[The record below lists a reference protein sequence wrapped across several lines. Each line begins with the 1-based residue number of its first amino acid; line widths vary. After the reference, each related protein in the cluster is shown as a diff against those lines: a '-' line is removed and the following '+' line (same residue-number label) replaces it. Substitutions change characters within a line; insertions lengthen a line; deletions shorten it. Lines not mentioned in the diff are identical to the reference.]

1 MALPWVEMKK
11 EEEYG
16 IKTNVVPWD
25 EVSQQNI
32 QSNASQPYPILKSA
46 PIQEEEEDTM
56 LKRISR
62 LILPRSLEIKLGITK
77 PNDWDIMMQNEDGR
91 MSYIREKQFTELYKK
106 EIKES
111 PVVPKEYKE
120 PTGFFG
126 QFLEGIQTGYI
137 SSIKGGFGYFV
148 ESMGR
153 IASNPERLQWGAK
166 LGDMATIELIKRPE
180 LLEPE
185 DLKPF
190 FEGGLIDRRWWGRRI
205 GETLPFIGST
215 IAFATLGGLVGGPG
229 GAVAGGLSSSATI
242 EKGNSY
248 KRYVDSGVPPDKAD
262 IYSTVYGLIA
272 GTIENTLG
280 VSPAK
285 IGTKIATKGFE
296 RAVYNNYKEYL
307 IKEIPKVGI
316 ETIKNSLTE
325 GGEEVAQGIAENL
338 ILKFYRTET
347 PVFTKDLL
355 EEFASGF
362 AASFP
367 WGATN
372 IRIPDIKKKNS
383 AEIKTI
389 EQSIK
394 KADEVLQKQVVPTE
408 KVITPKG
415 LEPLARKYGLT
426 IEESSTLK
434 GTHGQLPTDFYAQ
447 IKEIEE
453 VKPKVKPEVKP
464 TEITQP
470 QVQPI
475 EEARKYKSAEEATSI
490 DRAKLTSPG
499 TIENADEMK
508 LAVKTKEN
516 AEQLKED
523 YLDQLIRAQKDIKA
537 EGGRQTASTNALLRE
552 RDAKT
557 ALKTLNQIE
566 EGLPTKSQLTDIW
579 NKANKTNAEEFVN
592 EHFRAA
598 NQTELYQEIRQ
609 LAREIKK
616 PEQIKK
622 AVLSEFGTDPE
633 ITLYRGTSKDLRPSP
648 FESDITS
655 KVGRFWTPNKAHA
668 ELFAR
673 ENGKIYELKIRAS
686 DLLRARLNKQAEL
699 SVGEIRLGNELQQTA
714 KESLTKSQL
723 IDFYNQ
729 AIKGAKEVKPKTTVK
744 KFPENKYKLNLLEEI
759 GGREELTKIEQDS
772 FVWTPPTIGYNNPY
786 TNVMKNAWNKIGKI
800 WDSKAP
806 LILKEAQTKEISQ
819 LLKERQRV
827 YDGLSRKYYEDIINP
842 LIKLSTKEKQK
853 IGEMIFKRIDI
864 PNEYERLIKD
874 IDIKIGQLG
883 QSIVNIDKEL
893 VKAGKLDKSMA
904 LLTEETWLSNL
915 GEYSKTLYIKIKD
928 GKSQIIPKST
938 ITSEGVIDRSSFKRK
953 LTDEEWGANSLMFE
967 GKTKEEIETYTLEEL
982 KELGV
987 SAKEKYGWVFQA
999 DYILARTFKDLSRAY
1014 ATRLFQKEIVE
1025 NPRLF
1030 TNNVKE
1036 ATERGFI
1043 PVRDILP
1050 KGTEKDIRL
1059 GPINGGYINKG
1070 LQEELKMFLMGN
1082 NQDKINA
1089 IFQEPLSWWKAF
1101 RVAGNPP
1108 TVIRNFISGST
1119 IQTDLAGYPVWTPKN
1134 SVRYIRAVK
1143 SYLSKDSLY
1152 EKLRDGGQYG
1162 SDYFS
1167 VEIEADE
1174 MSRIISRAEKSNNAM
1189 NTTTEDIVAIISEK
1203 SKDAKEIFNYY
1214 GLIDHMQRT
1223 YLASCA
1229 LDDGATLP
1237 QAVHF
1242 ANKWELD
1249 YRFVPL
1255 FVGSLRSG
1263 IAGWLYPFLSFY
1275 ILMAPRI
1282 AEVLVTRPWVLVKYP
1297 IIIAMANTIAA
1308 SMLGMDDDDIDNA
1321 KPEFLEEN
1329 SYVVTMPT
1337 RDSNGD
1343 LQFLNLDYVFPFGGP
1358 STLFIDWNQVLTMVK
1373 NPGMMGIV
1381 INILNN
1387 YDNFTEKKIY
1397 NETDL
1402 DEEKKKKISN
1412 YVVRNL
1418 GPGFVTHALNIW
1430 DASQG
1435 EIIGFPIKKER
1446 DMIQTIARSLG
1457 ISVYSGGFNE
1467 SFFKIKNLQEEINN
1481 IRWAMTTM
1489 MQDPKISTEEKQ
1501 KNATLF
1507 QEKIRL
1513 RAEKIR
1519 DISDS
1524 ISSQAQIEQKNKVI
1538 PWDEFTE

>member
-464 TEITQP
+464 
-470 QVQPI
+470 
-475 EEARKYKSAEEATSI
+475 
-490 DRAKLTSPG
+490 
-499 TIENADEMK
+499 
-508 LAVKTKEN
+508 
-516 AEQLKED
+516 
-523 YLDQLIRAQKDIKA
+523 
-537 EGGRQTASTNALLRE
+537 
-552 RDAKT
+552 
-557 ALKTLNQIE
+557 
-566 EGLPTKSQLTDIW
+566 
-579 NKANKTNAEEFVN
+579 EEFVN

-633 ITLYRGTSKDLRPSP
+633 ITLYRGISKDLRPSS

-1507 QEKIRL
+1507 QEEIRL

>member
-408 KVITPKG
+408 K
-415 LEPLARKYGLT
+415 
-426 IEESSTLK
+426 
-434 GTHGQLPTDFYAQ
+434 
-447 IKEIEE
+447 
-453 VKPKVKPEVKP
+453 
-464 TEITQP
+464 
-470 QVQPI
+470 PI
-475 EEARKYKSAEEATSI
+475 PAEEATSI

-523 YLDQLIRAQKDIKA
+523 YLNQLIRAQEDIKA

-579 NKANKTNAEEFVN
+579 NKANKPTLQAKVPELPKQDIDLTKEEQKYKSVEEFVN

-633 ITLYRGTSKDLRPSP
+633 ITLYRGISKDLRPSP

-1275 ILMAPRI
+1275 TLMAPRI

-1507 QEKIRL
+1507 QEEIRL

-1519 DISDS
+1519 DIGDS

>member
-229 GAVAGGLSSSATI
+229 GAVAGGLSFSATI

-426 IEESSTLK
+426 IEESSTL
-434 GTHGQLPTDFYAQ
+434 
-447 IKEIEE
+447 
-453 VKPKVKPEVKP
+453 
-464 TEITQP
+464 
-470 QVQPI
+470 
-475 EEARKYKSAEEATSI
+475 
-490 DRAKLTSPG
+490 
-499 TIENADEMK
+499 
-508 LAVKTKEN
+508 
-516 AEQLKED
+516 
-523 YLDQLIRAQKDIKA
+523 
-537 EGGRQTASTNALLRE
+537 
-552 RDAKT
+552 
-557 ALKTLNQIE
+557 
-566 EGLPTKSQLTDIW
+566 
-579 NKANKTNAEEFVN
+579 
-592 EHFRAA
+592 
-598 NQTELYQEIRQ
+598 
-609 LAREIKK
+609 
-616 PEQIKK
+616 
-622 AVLSEFGTDPE
+622 
-633 ITLYRGTSKDLRPSP
+633 
-648 FESDITS
+648 
-655 KVGRFWTPNKAHA
+655 
-668 ELFAR
+668 
-673 ENGKIYELKIRAS
+673 
-686 DLLRARLNKQAEL
+686 
-699 SVGEIRLGNELQQTA
+699 
-714 KESLTKSQL
+714 
-723 IDFYNQ
+723 FYNQ

-759 GGREELTKIEQDS
+759 GGQEELTKIEQDS

-1237 QAVHF
+1237 QAVNF

-1507 QEKIRL
+1507 QEEIRL

>member
-426 IEESSTLK
+426 IEESSTL
-434 GTHGQLPTDFYAQ
+434 
-447 IKEIEE
+447 
-453 VKPKVKPEVKP
+453 
-464 TEITQP
+464 
-470 QVQPI
+470 
-475 EEARKYKSAEEATSI
+475 
-490 DRAKLTSPG
+490 
-499 TIENADEMK
+499 
-508 LAVKTKEN
+508 
-516 AEQLKED
+516 
-523 YLDQLIRAQKDIKA
+523 
-537 EGGRQTASTNALLRE
+537 
-552 RDAKT
+552 
-557 ALKTLNQIE
+557 
-566 EGLPTKSQLTDIW
+566 
-579 NKANKTNAEEFVN
+579 
-592 EHFRAA
+592 
-598 NQTELYQEIRQ
+598 
-609 LAREIKK
+609 
-616 PEQIKK
+616 
-622 AVLSEFGTDPE
+622 
-633 ITLYRGTSKDLRPSP
+633 
-648 FESDITS
+648 
-655 KVGRFWTPNKAHA
+655 
-668 ELFAR
+668 
-673 ENGKIYELKIRAS
+673 
-686 DLLRARLNKQAEL
+686 
-699 SVGEIRLGNELQQTA
+699 
-714 KESLTKSQL
+714 
-723 IDFYNQ
+723 
-729 AIKGAKEVKPKTTVK
+729 VK

-915 GEYSKTLYIKIKD
+915 GEYSKTLYRKIKD

-1189 NTTTEDIVAIISEK
+1189 NTITEDIVAIISEK

-1214 GLIDHMQRT
+1214 GIIDHMQRT

-1329 SYVVTMPT
+1329 SYVVVMPT

-1343 LQFLNLDYVFPFGGP
+1343 LRFLNLDYVFPFGGP

-1507 QEKIRL
+1507 QEEIRL

-1519 DISDS
+1519 DIGDS

>member
-408 KVITPKG
+408 KPIPKE
-415 LEPLARKYGLT
+415 LEPLAK
-426 IEESSTLK
+426 
-434 GTHGQLPTDFYAQ
+434 
-447 IKEIEE
+447 
-453 VKPKVKPEVKP
+453 
-464 TEITQP
+464 
-470 QVQPI
+470 
-475 EEARKYKSAEEATSI
+475 EARKYKSAEEATSI

-523 YLDQLIRAQKDIKA
+523 YLNQLIRAQEDIKA

-579 NKANKTNAEEFVN
+579 NKANKPTLQAKVP
-592 EHFRAA
+592 
-598 NQTELYQEIRQ
+598 EL
-609 LAREIKK
+609 
-616 PEQIKK
+616 P
-622 AVLSEFGTDPE
+622 
-633 ITLYRGTSKDLRPSP
+633 
-648 FESDITS
+648 
-655 KVGRFWTPNKAHA
+655 
-668 ELFAR
+668 
-673 ENGKIYELKIRAS
+673 
-686 DLLRARLNKQAEL
+686 KQ
-699 SVGEIRLGNELQQTA
+699 
-714 KESLTKSQL
+714 
-723 IDFYNQ
+723 
-729 AIKGAKEVKPKTTVK
+729 GAKEVKPKTTVK

-1275 ILMAPRI
+1275 TLMAPRI

-1507 QEKIRL
+1507 QEEIRL

-1519 DISDS
+1519 DIGDS

>member
-383 AEIKTI
+383 AKIKTI

-408 KVITPKG
+408 KVIT
-415 LEPLARKYGLT
+415 
-426 IEESSTLK
+426 
-434 GTHGQLPTDFYAQ
+434 
-447 IKEIEE
+447 
-453 VKPKVKPEVKP
+453 
-464 TEITQP
+464 
-470 QVQPI
+470 
-475 EEARKYKSAEEATSI
+475 
-490 DRAKLTSPG
+490 
-499 TIENADEMK
+499 
-508 LAVKTKEN
+508 
-516 AEQLKED
+516 
-523 YLDQLIRAQKDIKA
+523 
-537 EGGRQTASTNALLRE
+537 
-552 RDAKT
+552 
-557 ALKTLNQIE
+557 
-566 EGLPTKSQLTDIW
+566 
-579 NKANKTNAEEFVN
+579 
-592 EHFRAA
+592 
-598 NQTELYQEIRQ
+598 
-609 LAREIKK
+609 
-616 PEQIKK
+616 
-622 AVLSEFGTDPE
+622 
-633 ITLYRGTSKDLRPSP
+633 
-648 FESDITS
+648 
-655 KVGRFWTPNKAHA
+655 
-668 ELFAR
+668 
-673 ENGKIYELKIRAS
+673 
-686 DLLRARLNKQAEL
+686 
-699 SVGEIRLGNELQQTA
+699 
-714 KESLTKSQL
+714 
-723 IDFYNQ
+723 
-729 AIKGAKEVKPKTTVK
+729 PKTTVK

-1275 ILMAPRI
+1275 TLMAPRI

-1457 ISVYSGGFNE
+1457 ISVYSSGFNE

-1507 QEKIRL
+1507 QEEIRL

-1519 DISDS
+1519 DIGDS

>member
-383 AEIKTI
+383 AKIKTI

-434 GTHGQLPTDFYAQ
+434 GTHGQLISRDNKILIPKNLSKDLSKEEIIAHEIGHSVQTKLSQEELDIFNKLVKSFKQEVDASLTHIRRFEEKGGKQGYLETFSDLYGKYILGEKLPAGNQFKFYFDEVAPLPTDFYAQ
-447 IKEIEE
+447 IKEIE
-453 VKPKVKPEVKP
+453 
-464 TEITQP
+464 
-470 QVQPI
+470 
-475 EEARKYKSAEEATSI
+475 
-490 DRAKLTSPG
+490 
-499 TIENADEMK
+499 
-508 LAVKTKEN
+508 
-516 AEQLKED
+516 
-523 YLDQLIRAQKDIKA
+523 
-537 EGGRQTASTNALLRE
+537 
-552 RDAKT
+552 
-557 ALKTLNQIE
+557 
-566 EGLPTKSQLTDIW
+566 
-579 NKANKTNAEEFVN
+579 
-592 EHFRAA
+592 
-598 NQTELYQEIRQ
+598 
-609 LAREIKK
+609 
-616 PEQIKK
+616 
-622 AVLSEFGTDPE
+622 
-633 ITLYRGTSKDLRPSP
+633 
-648 FESDITS
+648 
-655 KVGRFWTPNKAHA
+655 
-668 ELFAR
+668 
-673 ENGKIYELKIRAS
+673 
-686 DLLRARLNKQAEL
+686 
-699 SVGEIRLGNELQQTA
+699 
-714 KESLTKSQL
+714 
-723 IDFYNQ
+723 
-729 AIKGAKEVKPKTTVK
+729 EVKPKTTVK

-1275 ILMAPRI
+1275 TLMAPRI

-1457 ISVYSGGFNE
+1457 ISVYSSGFNE

-1507 QEKIRL
+1507 QEEIRL

-1519 DISDS
+1519 DIGDS